1 MSSAVVTESTDKKVN
16 GIAFLVFSALAL
28 GFLFAFDHPLNTDL
42 PFHATIAKAL
52 VDLSLSSP
60 DLSNYPYELNL
71 QLSSYSLSQL
81 ILASFIAASGLV
93 AGSKLALFAWMAA
106 YAVTTNKM
114 VSLLNGARTPF
125 AYIGYPLAF
134 SYFFHW
140 GFWPFMVGM
149 VFANLCIIADRSENN
164 RYPTLT
170 GSVLRFLTFLCH
182 PVPVLIVGI
191 YDLIFTFF
199 PNKRSLNPKD
209 YAWVKMTLFWIP
221 AFLLLLWMLRLS
233 EHSIMV
239 YGEPLAQ
246 IKALTRGLTPWG
258 GKIGI
263 LISAGILGICLFL
276 VFKNFRIANGKV
288 MLCGLVLSVLGV
300 LIPREAFMGSWAC
313 SERITLFGIIFL
325 FAALNAEAFKK
336 GLLATFVAGLFAV
349 NFLYSVITWNYFN
362 KHVGQI
368 ITYATENKLPM
379 IEQKTDNN
387 QLSTVPYRQYNSVAT
402 AANIELWL
410 WGLGLVDDATNY
422 VAKFPYGPV
431 RYKTLNSDDSYT
443 YYYVYSKGKA
453 LTAEEEKRVKFKTDV
468 FLLIKDE

>member
-1 MSSAVVTESTDKKVN
+1 MTSAAVNDSSLEKVN
-16 GIAFLVFSALAL
+16 LIALLVFCVFAL

-42 PFHATIAKAL
+42 PFHASIAKAL
-52 VDLSLSSP
+52 VDLSFYSP
-60 DLSNYPYELNL
+60 DLANYPYELNL

-81 ILASFIAASGLV
+81 ILASFIAAAGLV
-93 AGSKLALFAWMAA
+93 TGSKLALFAWMLA

-114 VSLLNGARTPF
+114 VSLLNGSKTPL

-149 VFANLCIIADRSENN
+149 VFANLCIIADRSPNN
-164 RYPTLT
+164 RHPILT
-170 GSVLRFLTFLCH
+170 GSLLRFLTFLCH

-199 PNKRSLNPKD
+199 PNKKSFNPKD

-239 YGEPLAQ
+239 YGEPFAQ

-263 LISAGILGICLFL
+263 LVSAGILGVCFFL
-276 VFKNFRIANGKV
+276 VFKNFRIANSKV
-288 MLCGLVLSVLGV
+288 LICGVVLSVLGV

-325 FAALNAEAFKK
+325 FAAINATAFKK

-349 NFLYSVITWNYFN
+349 NFLYSVIAWNYFD
-362 KHVGQI
+362 KHVAQI
-368 ITYATENKLPM
+368 IDYATENKISM

-387 QLSTVPYRQYNSVAT
+387 QLSTVPYRQLNSVAT

-410 WGLGLVDDATNY
+410 WSLGLVQDATNY

-431 RYKTLNSDDSYT
+431 RYKSLNSEQSFT

-453 LTAEEEKRVKFKTDV
+453 MTPEEEKRVRFKTDV
-468 FLLIKDE
+468 FLLIEDE